1 MTPVGPWKGFSCYK
15 IPWSRD
21 GKPYPHSCCSWK
33 VTYFNKSFF
42 LGSLIGNQQRYEVKT
57 LGPNSSALIIRDYQ
71 SNRDDGIYR
80 CFATRSEGAMT
91 EFRGFKTMDT

>member
-1 MTPVGPWKGFSCYK
+1 MAEEFFRNSQRISSKLQCYLNSSFD
-15 IPWSRD
+15 P
-21 GKPYPHSCCSWK
+21 
-33 VTYFNKSFF
+33 NKSFF

-80 CFATRSEGAMT
+80 CFATRLEGAIK
-91 EFRGFKTMDT
+91 EFRGFKAEAK

>member
-1 MTPVGPWKGFSCYK
+1 MARGN
-15 IPWSRD
+15 D

-71 SNRDDGIYR
+71 SDRDDGIYR
-80 CFATRSEGAMT
+80 CFATRLEGAMK
-91 EFRGFKTMDT
+91 EFQGFVVTLFVNTKWNYILVN

>member
-1 MTPVGPWKGFSCYK
+1 MLKNHSDMSTEDGVARS
-15 IPWSRD
+15 SD

-33 VTYFNKSFF
+33 VTYFNKNFF

-71 SNRDDGIYR
+71 SDRDDGIYR
-80 CFATRSEGAMT
+80 CFATRLEGAM
-91 EFRGFKTMDT
+91 EFQGFKAEAK